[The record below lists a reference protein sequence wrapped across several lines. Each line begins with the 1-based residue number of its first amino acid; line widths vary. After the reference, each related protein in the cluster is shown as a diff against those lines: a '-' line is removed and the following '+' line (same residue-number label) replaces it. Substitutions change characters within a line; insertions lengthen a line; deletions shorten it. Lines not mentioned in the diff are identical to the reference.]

1 MVTKAELYLNILLEL
16 ERSSTDILASAIVT
30 LDGLTMASTAKDT
43 ISKDSFAAYSAA
55 AYKRAD
61 DSMEELSG
69 EKVDM
74 LVFES
79 KNHRIFS
86 ILVGN
91 NALLIVMT
99 GRECEI
105 GNDISEL
112 RKTAG
117 KIEELLK

>member
-1 MVTKAELYLNILLEL
+1 MVTKAELYLNTLLEL
-16 ERSSTDILASAIVT
+16 ERSNADILTSAIVT

-43 ISKDSFAAYSAA
+43 ISKDIFAAYSAA

-69 EKVDM
+69 EKVEI

-79 KNHRIFS
+79 KNHRVFS

-91 NALLIVMT
+91 NALLIALT
-99 GRECEI
+99 GRDCEI
-105 GNDISEL
+105 GNEISEL
-112 RKTAG
+112 RKAAG

>member
-16 ERSSTDILASAIVT
+16 ERSTADIITSAIVT

-43 ISKDSFAAYSAA
+43 LSKDTFAAYSAA

-61 DSMEELSG
+61 ESMEELTG

-74 LVFES
+74 LVFGSE
-79 KNHRIFS
+79 NQRVFS
-86 ILVGN
+86 ILAGN
-91 NALLIVMT
+91 NALLIALT
-99 GRECEI
+99 GREGEI
-105 GNDISEL
+105 ENNISKL
-112 RKTAG
+112 RKAAG